1 MGYTNRSRDVMTVAE
16 YNKCVDLFSDRLF
29 RFILKKIKNE
39 ADAQDVVQNTFLKMW
54 QNCEKVEFPKAKSYL
69 FTVAYRDMIDGI
81 RKMSKISQP
90 ETMPDRA
97 TSAAAPSDI
106 KDLLNRGLQRLSD
119 VQRSV
124 VMLKDYEGY
133 SYKEIGEI
141 VNLSEAQVKV
151 YIFRARKKLKEF
163 LVSVDKII

>member
-1 MGYTNRSRDVMTVAE
+1 MTVAE
-16 YNKCVDLFSDRLF
+16 YNTCVDLFSDRLF

-54 QNCEKVEFPKAKSYL
+54 QNYEKVEFPKAKSYL

-90 ETMPDRA
+90 ETMPDTPA
-97 TSAAAPSDI
+97 QENLPTDI
-106 KDLLNRGLQRLSD
+106 KDLLNLGLQRLSE

-133 SYKEIGEI
+133 SYAEIGDI
-141 VNLSEAQVKV
+141 VGLSESQVKV

-163 LVSVDKII
+163 LVSIDKVI